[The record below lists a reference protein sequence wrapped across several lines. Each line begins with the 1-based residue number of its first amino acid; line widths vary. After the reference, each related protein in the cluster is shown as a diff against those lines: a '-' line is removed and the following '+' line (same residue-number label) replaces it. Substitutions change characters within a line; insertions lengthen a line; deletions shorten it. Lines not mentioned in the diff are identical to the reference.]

1 MLVSISFNP
10 SSSISFNYRQRAC
23 RDIPLLHPLYTPSR
37 IPAAAEL
44 NTFRLASN
52 KQQLDHI
59 IDVNHPPGRSPIKPD
74 IVAPYHLCP
83 IPLFLLLPSLFF
95 VMLSY
100 DNPIIISG
108 NSTTSA
114 SIAAVDMAT
123 NGSRIPG
130 RVQAPQSVGAPALGN
145 GSADATLAS
154 QTGKPTKS
162 HHIFLVTGPAG
173 VGKSSVAAYLSQ
185 SLGFP
190 YIEGDEFHPLS
201 NVEKMSNGIPLTDAD
216 RWDWLTALREESLR
230 QIRAG
235 SEGVV
240 LTCSALK
247 QKYRDV
253 IRVAG
258 YFDHSLLIHFIY
270 LSAPEELLLER
281 VSLRQ
286 NHYMGANMV
295 QSQFDILEPPG
306 PNENDVIS
314 IDVTRTLAEVQVDAL
329 AKARAIMATTD

>member
-1 MLVSISFNP
+1 
-10 SSSISFNYRQRAC
+10 
-23 RDIPLLHPLYTPSR
+23 
-37 IPAAAEL
+37 
-44 NTFRLASN
+44 
-52 KQQLDHI
+52 
-59 IDVNHPPGRSPIKPD
+59 
-74 IVAPYHLCP
+74 
-83 IPLFLLLPSLFF
+83 
-95 VMLSY
+95 
-100 DNPIIISG
+100 
-108 NSTTSA
+108 
-114 SIAAVDMAT
+114 
-123 NGSRIPG
+123 
-130 RVQAPQSVGAPALGN
+130 
-145 GSADATLAS
+145 
-154 QTGKPTKS
+154 
-162 HHIFLVTGPAG
+162 
-173 VGKSSVAAYLSQ
+173 
-185 SLGFP
+185 
-190 YIEGDEFHPLS
+190 
-201 NVEKMSNGIPLTDAD
+201 MSNGIPLTDAD

-270 LSAPEELLLER
+270 LSAPEALLLER